1 MTLITRGTLPPPP
14 SHLSVEITFKGF
26 YCNISYRRGGG
37 ITLRYWLIKTFSPSI
52 NRLINMFL
60 EKKLSCYRTLVTT
73 KNVFLPSTFWKFY
86 TLMQQ
91 LLFPLQFALVDIF
104 FLSCSKADL
113 FLILTAAERPIK
125 LCQQFLWGG
134 RGEQEADHNK
144 GASPCDNL

>member
-1 MTLITRGTLPPPP
+1 MTLITRGTLPPQLPP
-14 SHLSVEITFKGF
+14 HLSVEITFKGF
-26 YCNISYRRGGG
+26 YCNMSYRREK

-52 NRLINMFL
+52 NRLVNMFL
-60 EKKLSCYRTLVTT
+60 EKKLSCYRNLVTT
-73 KNVFLPSTFWKFY
+73 KIVFLPFTFWKVY

-104 FLSCSKADL
+104 FLSCSKADI
-113 FLILTAAERPIK
+113 FLIPTAAERPIK
-125 LCQQFLWGG
+125 LCQQSLWGG